1 VGVGLAGD
9 GAGVP
14 AEGAE
19 EVGATVGCGVL
30 VLDGLLL
37 GVTRAVGLGVV
48 AGVDVG
54 TAVGEAA
61 GCALA
66 GESVAACCGL
76 NSR

>member
-1 VGVGLAGD
+1 MLVGD

-14 AEGAE
+14 TEEGDGF
-19 EVGATVGCGVL
+19 GATLGCGVL
-30 VLDGLLL
+30 VFDGLLA

-48 AGVDVG
+48 ARGDVG

-61 GCALA
+61 CCTRA

-76 NSR
+76 NCR